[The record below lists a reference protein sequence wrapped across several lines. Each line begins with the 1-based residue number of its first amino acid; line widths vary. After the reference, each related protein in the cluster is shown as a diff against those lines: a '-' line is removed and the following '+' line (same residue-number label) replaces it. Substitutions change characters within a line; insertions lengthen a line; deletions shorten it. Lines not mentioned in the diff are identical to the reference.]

1 MVVSMVDGALFG
13 VPHIMYIGITASET
27 EEAAEIGLKVE
38 DSILS
43 DEILGKIVETMEK
56 SL

>member
-1 MVVSMVDGALFG
+1 MVGALLWSAPF
-13 VPHIMYIGITASET
+13 VYIGITASET
-27 EEAAEIGLKVE
+27 DEAAEIGLKVE

-43 DEILGKIVETMEK
+43 DEILGKRVETMEK

>member
-1 MVVSMVDGALFG
+1 MVDGALFG